1 MRKTVAAATMAASLT
16 IGGAAGVALFAP
28 TISGAQTDDTTE
40 STTDDATTERGQR
53 LAEILAPLV
62 EAGTIDQAQADAVI
76 AAIHDAAPG
85 RMGDARHGGFG
96 LRGAIADEVSQ
107 VLGLSAEEIRSQL
120 AAGSSLADIA
130 ADQGVETQAVVDA
143 IVASIQERID
153 AAVADGRL
161 TEDEAAERA
170 DDIAEHAAD
179 MVERSFD
186 GMGAGF
192 GEGDHGAGPGMGQHR
207 MGARAGTTDS

>member
-40 STTDDATTERGQR
+40 STTDDATAQRGQR

-62 EAGTIDQAQADAVI
+62 EAGTIEQAQADAVV
-76 AAIHDAAPG
+76 AAIQDAAPARLG
-85 RMGDARHGGFG
+85 QGRHGGFG
-96 LRGAIADEVSQ
+96 MRGEIADEVSQ
-107 VLGLSAEEIRSQL
+107 VLGLSAEEIRTQL
-120 AAGSSLADIA
+120 ADGRSLADIA
-130 ADQGVETQAVVDA
+130 ADQGVEAQAVVDA

-161 TEDEAAERA
+161 TEEEAAERNE
-170 DDIAEHAAD
+170 DIAEHATE

-186 GMGAGF
+186 DLGAGF
-192 GEGDHGAGPGMGQHR
+192 GGHHAGRGMGQHR
-207 MGARAGTTDS
+207 MGAGAGMTDS